1 MQSRWTIG
9 KKLTVS
15 FLTLAF
21 IFLLFGIFTQNTIKE
36 IKIKGILYSQLID
49 NKDLIADIL
58 PPPAYIIESYLC
70 AMEVAT
76 VEEDTQAR
84 EKLLVR
90 LKELS
95 DGPGFYRERME
106 FWNNNL
112 KDSQIRSVFLQDASQ
127 HAQKF
132 FGIVLGEFS
141 SAVRNNQMD
150 KAREIF
156 SKQLKPEYLEHR
168 QAIDKVVEMANAG
181 FTQLEI
187 HASEELQWRQYA
199 MIIFFVSVVALAL
212 SLSILISRSISRP
225 ITAGV
230 KILEVIAQG
239 DLLQLVPAELRKRG
253 DEVGMMANSLHS
265 MAAQLASMIRD
276 IVIGVR
282 KLTSSSND
290 LAAISNQLFAAA
302 RETADKSAVVATA
315 AEEMSA
321 NIQSVSA
328 ATEQS
333 SSNVNMVASST
344 EEMIAT
350 INEIAQNAEKARI
363 ISEGA
368 VQQAQRTSEKMAS
381 LGDSAR
387 NIGRV
392 TEAITEIS
400 EQTNLLALNATIE
413 AARAGEAGKG
423 FAVVANE
430 IKELARQ
437 TSAATVNIKNQI
449 SEMQSTTSMTVEDIG
464 KISQVIIEINH
475 VISGIA
481 AAVEEQSVASG
492 EIAGNISQASLGIA
506 EVNEN
511 VAHSTGVIAEIARD
525 IGSINRQSNQVKNGS
540 SQVQLSAQGL
550 SELAAQLENLV
561 KKFKV

>member
-132 FGIVLGEFS
+132 FGIVLGEVS